1 MPDDVPDGTRIVDM
15 NNQDITTIT
24 TEGTGDGYAGKFK
37 ILYPLESV
45 QGKTGSVQL
54 SFNTNVYKYAV
65 FLRYVKRKMNMANSR
80 IMW

>member
-1 MPDDVPDGTRIVDM
+1 MYLHGTRIVDM

-45 QGKTGSVQL
+45 QGKDRQRPV
-54 SFNTNVYKYAV
+54 V
-65 FLRYVKRKMNMANSR
+65 FQHKCL
-80 IMW
+80 